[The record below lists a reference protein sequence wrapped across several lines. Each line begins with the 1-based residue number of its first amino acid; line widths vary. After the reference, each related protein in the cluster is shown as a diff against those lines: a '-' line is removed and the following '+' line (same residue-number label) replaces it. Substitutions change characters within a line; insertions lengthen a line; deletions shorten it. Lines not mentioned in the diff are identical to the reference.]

1 MIAPKNR
8 TADTRTRILMRI
20 LDLLRVFE
28 VLKTNEVYL
37 GKHYYG

>member
-28 VLKTNEVYL
+28 VLKTNEGHL
-37 GKHYYG
+37 GKYYG

>member
-1 MIAPKNR
+1 
-8 TADTRTRILMRI
+8 MRI